1 MDVSMKSTYQ
11 FFKELLKEI
20 FDVTST
26 LFRIMIP
33 IIIVI
38 KVVEELGGIVILSEW
53 LSPIMESVGLP
64 KEMGLVWATTILT
77 NIYAGLI
84 IFINSDVSL
93 TVAQASV
100 LGSMMLLAHSL
111 PIEGAIAKKA
121 GVSWFATLSIR
132 VGGSL
137 VLAWLLNLS
146 YQYGDLLNYPATVL
160 WQSEVSSDNS
170 YIGWAIE
177 QLKNFAVIFMVI
189 SALLLLLKVLKV
201 LGIEKLMALLLRP
214 FLRLLGISKDATNLT
229 IIGITLGLSFGGGLL
244 INESKKGHIAA
255 RDVFTA
261 IMLLNLLHSLIED
274 TLLILL
280 IGADFYT
287 IFWGRIV
294 FSVLIVAL
302 ISHAIKRVKPTICE
316 RYFYRDV
323 SQS

>member
-1 MDVSMKSTYQ
+1 MKSTYQ

-84 IFINSDVSL
+84 ILINSDVSL

-121 GVSWFATLSIR
+121 GVSWLATLSVR

-160 WQSEVSSDNS
+160 WQPEVSSDNS

-244 INESKKGHIAA
+244 INEAKKGHIAA

-280 IGADFYT
+280 IGANFYT

>member
-1 MDVSMKSTYQ
+1 MKSTYQ
-11 FFKELLKEI
+11 FFKELSKEI

-84 IFINSDVSL
+84 ILINSDVSL

-121 GVSWFATLSIR
+121 GVSWLATLSVR

-160 WQSEVSSDNS
+160 WQPEVSSDNS

-244 INESKKGHIAA
+244 INEAKKGHIAA

>member
-1 MDVSMKSTYQ
+1 MKSTYQ

-84 IFINSDVSL
+84 ILINSDVSL

-121 GVSWFATLSIR
+121 GVSWLATLSVR

-160 WQSEVSSDNS
+160 WQPEVSSDNS

-244 INESKKGHIAA
+244 INEAKKGHIAA

-316 RYFYRDV
+316 RYFYHDV

>member
-1 MDVSMKSTYQ
+1 MKSTYQ

-84 IFINSDVSL
+84 ILINSDVSL

-121 GVSWFATLSIR
+121 GVSWLATLSVR

-160 WQSEVSSDNS
+160 WQPEVSSDNS

-244 INESKKGHIAA
+244 INEAKKGHIAA

-294 FSVLIVAL
+294 SSVLIVAL

>member
-1 MDVSMKSTYQ
+1 MKSTYQ

-84 IFINSDVSL
+84 ILINSDVSL

-121 GVSWFATLSIR
+121 GVSWLVTLSVR

-160 WQSEVSSDNS
+160 WQPEVSSDNS

-244 INESKKGHIAA
+244 INEAKKGHIAA

>member
-1 MDVSMKSTYQ
+1 MKSTYQ

>member
-1 MDVSMKSTYQ
+1 MKSTYQ

-84 IFINSDVSL
+84 ILINSDVSL

-121 GVSWFATLSIR
+121 GVSWLATLSVR

-160 WQSEVSSDNS
+160 WQPEVSSDNS

-244 INESKKGHIAA
+244 INEAKKGHIAA

-323 SQS
+323 SKS